1 MIPHVGPID
10 PAAPVRIDV
19 SCDSG
24 HAVAFAL
31 WHRPPNTDE
40 WKKFGEGRTGDG
52 PDAAHTAT
60 IETAPHSQ
68 IYYWVAVS
76 SPARPHAAYHARITL
91 TQRAAPVPHGSIDL
105 RGTTDAAGNDSVEQW
120 LDLV

>member
-10 PAAPVRIDV
+10 PAAPVRIEV
-19 SCDSG
+19 TCDSG
-24 HAVAFAL
+24 HALAFAL
-31 WHRPPNTDE
+31 WHRPPGTDE
-40 WKKFGEGRTGDG
+40 WRKFSEGRTGDG
-52 PDAAHTAT
+52 ADGAHTAT
-60 IETAPHSQ
+60 IETGPHSQ

-76 SPARPHAAYHARITL
+76 SPARPHAAYHARLTL
-91 TQRAAPVPHGSIDL
+91 TQRDAPLPHGSIEL

>member
-10 PAAPVRIDV
+10 PAAPVRVVV

-24 HAVAFAL
+24 HALAFAL
-31 WHRPPNTDE
+31 WHRPPGTDD
-40 WKKFGEGRTGDG
+40 WQKFFEGRTGDG
-52 PDAAHTAT
+52 ADPHAAT
-60 IETAPHSQ
+60 IQTAPHSQ

-76 SPARPHAAYHARITL
+76 SPARPHAAYHARIAL
-91 TQRAAPVPHGSIDL
+91 TQRDAPVPNGSIEL

-120 LDLV
+120 LDFV

>member
-10 PAAPVRIDV
+10 PAVPVRIVV

-24 HAVAFAL
+24 HALAFAL
-31 WHRPPNTDE
+31 WHRPPGTDD
-40 WKKFGEGRTGDG
+40 WKKVAEGRTGDG
-52 PDAAHTAT
+52 ADPHAAT
-60 IETAPHSQ
+60 IETGPQSQ

-76 SPARPHAAYHARITL
+76 SPVRPHAAYHARLTL
-91 TQRAAPVPHGSIDL
+91 TQRDAVVPHGSIER

-120 LDLV
+120 LDFV

>member
-1 MIPHVGPID
+1 MISRVGPID
-10 PAAPVRIDV
+10 PAAPLRIEV
-19 SCDSG
+19 ACNSG

-31 WHRPPNTDE
+31 WQRPPGTDE
-40 WKKFGEGRTGDG
+40 WKKFAEGRTGDG
-52 PDAAHTAT
+52 QAEQHQAT
-60 IETAPHSQ
+60 LETQPHAQ

-76 SPARPHAAYHARITL
+76 NPAHPHGTYHARLTL
-91 TQRAAPVPHGSIDL
+91 TQRDAPVPNGSIDL